1 MNTVDT
7 ASLPTFN
14 IRNPQHVIAYGFGA
28 GLSPW
33 APGTMG
39 TLIAVPIYLVLSLL
53 PTTLYLI
60 VLVAMIA
67 AGVWACGAVCREVG
81 EDDPQHIVWD
91 EIVGFLVAMT
101 AAPAGLVWL
110 VAGFLLFRL
119 LDITKPWPISWA
131 QGRGRGGF
139 GLMFD
144 DLLAGLLTFVIL
156 QGLAE
161 MVEASLRGASH
172 VAH

>member
-1 MNTVDT
+1 MNSVDT
-7 ASLPTFN
+7 SIPPSFN
-14 IRNPQHVIAYGFGA
+14 IRNPQHLIAYGFGA

-39 TLIAVPIYLVLSLL
+39 TLVAVPIYLVLSLL

-60 VLVAMIA
+60 VLAGMIA
-67 AGVWACGAVCREVG
+67 AGIWACGAVCRELG
-81 EDDPQHIVWD
+81 EDDPQTIVWD
-91 EIVGFLVAMT
+91 EVVGFLVAMT
-101 AAPAGLVWL
+101 AAPAGLIWV

-139 GLMFD
+139 GLMSD
-144 DLLAGLLTFVIL
+144 DLLAGLFTFVIL

-161 MVEASLRGASH
+161 MVEASLRGAGPAVH
-172 VAH
+172 